1 MTEEL
6 EEMILHYLTDMA
18 ERGDDEAKILIKL
31 ILEDV

>member
-18 ERGDDEAKILIKL
+18 ERGDYEAKILIKL

>member
-31 ILEDV
+31 ILEAV